1 MKKLNKKGFA
11 ISTLIYGLSILGLL
25 LITMLMSTLSNT
37 RSNSK
42 EMSNA
47 IEEDLNRYSRT
58 SIAFSSSTKAQE
70 FVVPDGESGWY
81 RIELWGAQ
89 GSNGAGGP
97 GAYTTGIIEL
107 QEGES
112 LYFYVGKKGAIGEGG
127 EETSVRVE
135 SGTDDNS
142 KSSRIMVAGG
152 GGSKYTSP
160 GTTIS
165 KYTATVDSKNFTIN
179 SDNTIS
185 LKNNLIGTT
194 YSSVN
199 SVGNEYPITYNNSI
213 NNKSGGKGY
222 YNGKDETE
230 GGTSFISGYAGSKA
244 YSKGVPSGA
253 KYTYYEYSY
262 NTGFSNTA
270 SKSYYFYDGMMLDG
284 VKSGDG
290 LARIQRVVRK
300 TDDTQVLPR
309 QNKKMN
315 GVRTIQD
322 CTDNYAANTTSIIL
336 IKDGNIINPV
346 SSSQSPDKKCITY
359 NLSAP
364 TDLDEIAVWHGAP
377 GIDYKNH
384 TIIVTNNEGTATLKG
399 TGDAVSTSV
408 TETPTGIH
416 ISAYQP
422 DYTEKNVPTGDYY
435 IFAVTSETKV
445 LTTPLESDKA
455 SNGITFSELN
465 GGNNQTWEINPI
477 ACKLYDSSV
486 TQEDCARNNTGVPT
500 PPAQTEYKIEDLL
513 RFNALTILNDEN
525 KVNNIIG
532 ADNNF
537 NDLTRNPPTIW
548 QIISIKNNTF
558 KIKSSAVMFSST
570 LKADGLVYDSNSE
583 RDRLM
588 IAQDN
593 AKEYARF
600 YLYRLNF

>member
-47 IEEDLNRYSRT
+47 IEDDLNRYSRT
-58 SIAFSSSTKAQE
+58 SVAFSSSTKAQE

-89 GSNGAGGP
+89 GSNGAGGQ

-112 LYFYVGKKGAIGEGG
+112 LYFYVGKKGAKGEGG

-135 SGTDDNS
+135 SGNDDNS

-165 KYTATVDSKNFTIN
+165 KYTATVDSENFNITNNI
-179 SDNTIS
+179 IS
-185 LKNNLIGTT
+185 LKGNLIGTT
-194 YSSVN
+194 YNSVN
-199 SVGNEYPITYNNSI
+199 SVGTIYPITYNNSI
-213 NNKSGGKGY
+213 NNKAGGKGY
-222 YNGKDETE
+222 YNGKDENE
-230 GGTSFISGYAGSKA
+230 GGTSFISGYAGSNA

-262 NTGFSNTA
+262 NTGYSNTA
-270 SKSYYFYDGMMLDG
+270 GKSYYFYDGMMLEG

-300 TDDTQVLPR
+300 TDDIQALPR
-309 QNKKMN
+309 QNKKLN
-315 GVRTIQD
+315 GVKSIQD
-322 CTDNYAANTTSIIL
+322 CTDNYVANTTSIIL
-336 IKDGNIINPV
+336 IKDGNIINPA
-346 SSSQSPDKKCITY
+346 SSSQTPDRKCITY
-359 NLSAP
+359 NLSTP
-364 TDLDEIAVWHGAP
+364 TDLDEIAVWHGTP

-384 TIIVTNNEGTATLKG
+384 TIIVTNNAGTATLKG
-399 TGDAVSTSV
+399 AGDGVSTSV

-422 DYTEKNVPTGDYY
+422 DYTETNVPTGDYY

-455 SNGITFSELN
+455 SNGITFAELN
-465 GGNNQTWEINPI
+465 GGNNQTWEISPI
-477 ACKLYDSSV
+477 ACKLYDSSDA
-486 TQEDCARNNTGVPT
+486 QEDCAKNNTGVPT
-500 PPAQTEYKIEDLL
+500 KPPTEYKIEDLL

-548 QIISIKNNTF
+548 QIISLKNNTF

-570 LKADGLVYDSNSE
+570 LKADGLVYDSSE
-583 RDRLM
+583 ENRLM
-588 IAQDN
+588 IAQEG

>member
-1 MKKLNKKGFA
+1 
-11 ISTLIYGLSILGLL
+11 
-25 LITMLMSTLSNT
+25 
-37 RSNSK
+37 
-42 EMSNA
+42 
-47 IEEDLNRYSRT
+47 
-58 SIAFSSSTKAQE
+58 
-70 FVVPDGESGWY
+70 
-81 RIELWGAQ
+81 
-89 GSNGAGGP
+89 
-97 GAYTTGIIEL
+97 
-107 QEGES
+107 
-112 LYFYVGKKGAIGEGG
+112 
-127 EETSVRVE
+127 
-135 SGTDDNS
+135 
-142 KSSRIMVAGG
+142 
-152 GGSKYTSP
+152 
-160 GTTIS
+160 
-165 KYTATVDSKNFTIN
+165 
-179 SDNTIS
+179 
-185 LKNNLIGTT
+185 
-194 YSSVN
+194 
-199 SVGNEYPITYNNSI
+199 
-213 NNKSGGKGY
+213 
-222 YNGKDETE
+222 
-230 GGTSFISGYAGSKA
+230 
-244 YSKGVPSGA
+244 
-253 KYTYYEYSY
+253 
-262 NTGFSNTA
+262 
-270 SKSYYFYDGMMLDG
+270 MMLDG

-364 TDLDEIAVWHGAP
+364 TDLDEIAVWHGVP

-486 TQEDCARNNTGVPT
+486 TQEDCTRNNTGVPT

>member
-47 IEEDLNRYSRT
+47 IEDDLNRYSRT
-58 SIAFSSSTKAQE
+58 SVAFSSSTKAQE

-89 GSNGAGGP
+89 GRNGAGGQ

-112 LYFYVGKKGAIGEGG
+112 LYFYVGKKGAEGAGG

-135 SGTDDNS
+135 SGNDDNS

-165 KYTATVDSKNFTIN
+165 KYTATVDSENFNITNNI
-179 SDNTIS
+179 IS
-185 LKNNLIGTT
+185 LKGNLIGTT
-194 YSSVN
+194 YNSVN
-199 SVGNEYPITYNNSI
+199 SVGTIYPITYNNSI
-213 NNKSGGKGY
+213 NNKAGGKGY
-222 YNGKDETE
+222 YNGKDENE

-244 YSKGVPSGA
+244 YSKGVSSGA

-262 NTGFSNTA
+262 NTGYSNTA
-270 SKSYYFYDGMMLDG
+270 GKSYYFYDGMMLEG

-300 TDDTQVLPR
+300 TDDIQALPR
-309 QNKKMN
+309 QNKKLN
-315 GVRTIQD
+315 GVKSIQD
-322 CTDNYAANTTSIIL
+322 CTDNYVANTTSIIL
-336 IKDGNIINPV
+336 IKDGNIINPA
-346 SSSQSPDKKCITY
+346 SSSQTPDRKCITY
-359 NLSAP
+359 NLSTP
-364 TDLDEIAVWHGAP
+364 TDLDEIAVWHGTP

-384 TIIVTNNEGTATLKG
+384 TIIVTNNAGTATLKG
-399 TGDAVSTSV
+399 AGDGVSTSV

-422 DYTEKNVPTGDYY
+422 DYTEANVPTGDYY

-455 SNGITFSELN
+455 SNGITFTELN
-465 GGNNQTWEINPI
+465 GGNNQTWEISPI
-477 ACKLYDSSV
+477 ACKLYDSSE
-486 TQEDCARNNTGVPT
+486 TQEDCAKNNTGVPT
-500 PPAQTEYKIEDLL
+500 NTPTEYKIEDLL

-548 QIISIKNNTF
+548 QIISLKNNTF

-570 LKADGLVYDSNSE
+570 LKADGLVYDSSKEN
-583 RDRLM
+583 RLM

>member
-47 IEEDLNRYSRT
+47 IEDDLNRYSRT
-58 SIAFSSSTKAQE
+58 SVAFSSSTKAQE

-89 GSNGAGGP
+89 GSNGEGGK

-112 LYFYVGKKGAIGEGG
+112 LYFYVGKKGAKGEGG

-135 SGTDDNS
+135 SGNDDNS

-152 GGSKYTSP
+152 GGSKYSSP

-165 KYTATVDSKNFTIN
+165 KYTATINEKNFSIDSSN
-179 SDNTIS
+179 KIS
-185 LKNNLIGTT
+185 LEGNLIGTT
-194 YSSVN
+194 YNSVN

-213 NNKSGGKGY
+213 NNKAGGKGY
-222 YNGKDETE
+222 YNGKNENE

-244 YSKGVPSGA
+244 YSKGASSGA

-262 NTGFSNTA
+262 NTGYSNTA
-270 SKSYYFYDGMMLDG
+270 GKSYYFYDGMMLEG

-300 TDDTQVLPR
+300 TDDIQALPR
-309 QNKKMN
+309 QNKKLN
-315 GVRTIQD
+315 GVKSIQD

-336 IKDGNIINPV
+336 IKDGNIINPA
-346 SSSQSPDKKCITY
+346 SSSQTPDRKCITY
-359 NLSAP
+359 NLSTP
-364 TDLDEIAVWHGAP
+364 TDLDEIAVWHGTP

-384 TIIVTNNEGTATLKG
+384 TITVTNNAGPATLKEAG
-399 TGDAVSTSV
+399 NGVSTSV

-422 DYTEKNVPTGDYY
+422 DYTETNVPTGDYY

-445 LTTPLESDKA
+445 LTTPLASDQS

-465 GGNNQTWEINPI
+465 GGNNQTWEISPI
-477 ACKLYDSSV
+477 ACKLYDSS
-486 TQEDCARNNTGVPT
+486 TAQEDCAKNNTGVPT
-500 PPAQTEYKIEDLL
+500 KTPTEYKIEDLL

-548 QIISIKNNTF
+548 QIESLKNNTF

-570 LKADGLVYDSNSE
+570 LKADGLVYDSNE
-583 RDRLM
+583 NRLM
-588 IAQDN
+588 IAQEG